1 MRDLRWKTIKSEYLF
16 KDLWFT
22 VRNDTC
28 ETPDGKIVA
37 PYYVYE
43 FPTWVT
49 AVALTEDGNV
59 ILERQYRHA
68 LGDVNYEIPGGCV
81 DDTDKNYEEA
91 IARELLEETGYVFT
105 HYEYLGKISANP
117 STNNNWMHMY
127 LATGGKKVKEQE
139 LDHNEDIE
147 VKLASLDE
155 LKQLLR
161 ENQIVQSM
169 HVTAIMYALSKLGE
183 LKY

>member
-1 MRDLRWKTIKSEYLF
+1 
-16 KDLWFT
+16 
-22 VRNDTC
+22 
-28 ETPDGKIVA
+28 
-37 PYYVYE
+37 
-43 FPTWVT
+43 
-49 AVALTEDGNV
+49 
-59 ILERQYRHA
+59 
-68 LGDVNYEIPGGCV
+68 
-81 DDTDKNYEEA
+81 
-91 IARELLEETGYVFT
+91 
-105 HYEYLGKISANP
+105 
-117 STNNNWMHMY
+117 MY

>member
-1 MRDLRWKTIKSEYLF
+1 
-16 KDLWFT
+16 
-22 VRNDTC
+22 
-28 ETPDGKIVA
+28 
-37 PYYVYE
+37 
-43 FPTWVT
+43 
-49 AVALTEDGNV
+49 
-59 ILERQYRHA
+59 
-68 LGDVNYEIPGGCV
+68 
-81 DDTDKNYEEA
+81 
-91 IARELLEETGYVFT
+91 
-105 HYEYLGKISANP
+105 
-117 STNNNWMHMY
+117 MHMY

>member
-1 MRDLRWKTIKSEYLF
+1 MRDLTWKILKSDYLF

-22 VRNDTC
+22 VRKDTC
-28 ETPDGKIVA
+28 ETPDGKIVS

-49 AVALTEDGNV
+49 AVALTEDGKV
-59 ILERQYRHA
+59 VLERQYRH
-68 LGDVNYEIPGGCV
+68 GIGETNYEIPGGCV
-81 DDTDKNYEEA
+81 DDTDKNNEEA
-91 IARELLEETGYVFT
+91 IARELLEETGYAFT
-105 HYEYLGKISANP
+105 HYEYLGKTCANP

-139 LDHNEDIE
+139 LDHNEDIDIRLVSIE
-147 VKLASLDE
+147 E
-155 LKQLLR
+155 LKQLVR
-161 ENQIVQSM
+161 DNQIIQSM
-169 HVTAIMYALSKLGE
+169 HVTTIMFALEKLGE